1 MTMNRH
7 LLRSLALVGSI
18 VAVSIAGSVAV
29 ADSSATRVFTLT
41 PSTHGNPEGVAFVR
55 QTGAF
60 FVGATG
66 DGTIYRGT
74 LNNPS
79 MSEFIAGGA
88 GKSAIGLKV
97 ARGRLYVAG
106 GATGNLVVY

>member
-1 MTMNRH
+1 MQAIRNV
-7 LLRSLALVGSI
+7 RSRAILGGVVVALVALVTAP
-18 VAVSIAGSVAV
+18 VAM
-29 ADSSATRVFTLT
+29 ADSAATRVFTLT
-41 PSTHGNPEGVAFVR
+41 PSTHGNPEGIASAGLG
-55 QTGAF
+55 TF

-74 LNNPS
+74 LNNPNVT
-79 MSEFIAGGA
+79 EFIVGGA

-106 GATGNLVVY
+106 GAT